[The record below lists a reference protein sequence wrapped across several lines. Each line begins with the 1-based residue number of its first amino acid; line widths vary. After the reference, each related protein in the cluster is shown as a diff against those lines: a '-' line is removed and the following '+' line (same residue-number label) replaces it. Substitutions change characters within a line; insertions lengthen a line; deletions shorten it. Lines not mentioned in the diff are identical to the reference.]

1 MLSVFLSPIRIE
13 DRCKGETPMYLVV
26 GATGPVG
33 LGGAICRQ
41 LQAEGKPVRALL
53 RPTADPA
60 RVAQLRSLGVELV
73 EGDLK
78 DRASLHTACQG
89 IHTVISSATT
99 TVSRQQ
105 GDTIEDVDLHGQ
117 IELVD
122 AAKAAGVEH
131 YLYVSFS
138 GAIEGD
144 FALRNAKRGVE
155 QHLKQ
160 SGLAYTILRP
170 TYFMEVWLS
179 PIVGFDYPN
188 AQATIYGQGLNPI
201 SWISLYD
208 VARFVVMCLDHPAA
222 RNATFE
228 LGGPEALS
236 PLEVVRIFEE
246 VGGRPFEIQHVSEQA
261 LQAQQA
267 SASDTLQQSFAGL
280 MRCYAAGDTI
290 DMRATLDAFPMQLT
304 PVWDYARRVL
314 AR

>member
-1 MLSVFLSPIRIE
+1 
-13 DRCKGETPMYLVV
+13 
-26 GATGPVG
+26 
-33 LGGAICRQ
+33 LGGEICRQ
-41 LQAEGKPVRALL
+41 LRAARKPVRALL

-60 RVAQLRSLGVELV
+60 RVADLRNIGVEFV

-78 DRASLHTACQG
+78 DRATLDAACQG

-99 TVSRQQ
+99 TVSRQS
-105 GDTIEDVDLHGQ
+105 GDTIETVDLAGQ
-117 IELVD
+117 LQLVD
-122 AAKAAGVEH
+122 AAKAAGVDK

-170 TYFMEVWLS
+170 SYFMEVWLS
-179 PIVGFDYPN
+179 PIVGFDFSN
-188 AQATIYGQGLNPI
+188 TRATIYGAGRNPI
-201 SWISLYD
+201 SWIARDD
-208 VARFVVMCLDHPAA
+208 VARFAVLCLDHPAA

-246 VGGRPFEIQHVSEQA
+246 VGGRPFALQHVPERD
-261 LQAQQA
+261 LEAQQA
-267 SASDTLQQSFAGL
+267 AAQDSLQQSFAAL
-280 MRCYAAGDTI
+280 MHCYAAGDSI
-290 DMRATLDAFPMQLT
+290 NMREIVATFPMQLT

>member
-1 MLSVFLSPIRIE
+1 
-13 DRCKGETPMYLVV
+13 MYLVV

-33 LGGAICRQ
+33 LGGEICRQ
-41 LQAEGKPVRALL
+41 LRATGKPVRALL

-60 RVAQLRSLGVELV
+60 RVAHLRSIGVEFV

-78 DRASLHTACQG
+78 DRASLDAACQG

-117 IELVD
+117 VELVD
-122 AAKAAGVEH
+122 AAKAASVER

-138 GAIEGD
+138 GAIDGD

-188 AQATIYGQGLNPI
+188 AQATIYGAGRNPI
-201 SWISLYD
+201 SWIARDD
-208 VARFVVMCLDHPAA
+208 VACFAVMCLDNPAT

-228 LGGPEALS
+228 LGGP
-236 PLEVVRIFEE
+236 R
-246 VGGRPFEIQHVSEQA
+246 H
-261 LQAQQA
+261 
-267 SASDTLQQSFAGL
+267 
-280 MRCYAAGDTI
+280 
-290 DMRATLDAFPMQLT
+290 
-304 PVWDYARRVL
+304 
-314 AR
+314 

>member
-1 MLSVFLSPIRIE
+1 
-13 DRCKGETPMYLVV
+13 MYLIV

-33 LGGAICRQ
+33 LGGEICHQ
-41 LQAEGKPVRALL
+41 LRAEGKPVRALL
-53 RPTADPA
+53 RPSANSERIA
-60 RVAQLRSLGVELV
+60 HLRSIGVEFV

-78 DRASLHTACQG
+78 DRASLDAACQG
-89 IHTVISSATT
+89 VHTIISTATT
-99 TVSRQQ
+99 TLSRQS
-105 GDTIEDVDLHGQ
+105 GDTIEAVDLAGQ
-117 IELVD
+117 IQLVD
-122 AAKAAGVEH
+122 AAKVAGVEH

-144 FALRNAKRGVE
+144 IPLRNAKRSVE

-188 AQATIYGQGLNPI
+188 AQATIYGQGRNPI

-208 VARFVVMCLDHPAA
+208 VARFVVMCLDNPAA
-222 RNATFE
+222 RNATLE

-246 VGGRPFEIQHVSEQA
+246 VGGRPFEVQHVSEEA

>member
-1 MLSVFLSPIRIE
+1 MN
-13 DRCKGETPMYLVV
+13 LVV

-33 LGGAICRQ
+33 LGGEICRQ
-41 LQAEGKPVRALL
+41 LRAEGKPVRALV
-53 RPTADPA
+53 RPTADPT
-60 RVAQLRSLGVELV
+60 RVASLERLGVEFI

-78 DRASLHTACQG
+78 DRASLDAACQG
-89 IHTVISSATT
+89 VRTIITSATT
-99 TVSRQQ
+99 TMSRQPS
-105 GDTIEDVDLHGQ
+105 DTIEAVDLAGQ
-117 IELVD
+117 FQLVD

-131 YLYVSFS
+131 YLYISFS
-138 GAIEGD
+138 GAIDRD
-144 FALRNAKRGVE
+144 FPLRNAKRGVE

-160 SGLAYTILRP
+160 SGLTYTILRP

-179 PIVGFDYPN
+179 PLVGFDFPN
-188 AQATIYGQGLNPI
+188 AQATIYGEGGNPI

-208 VARFVVMCLDHPAA
+208 VARFAVLCLDHPAG

-246 VGGRPFEIQHVSEQA
+246 VGGRRFEVQHVPEEA

-267 SASDTLQQSFAGL
+267 GAPDSLGQSFAGL
-280 MRCYAAGDTI
+280 MRCYATGDSI
-290 DMRATLDAFPMQLT
+290 DMRATLAAFPMQLT

-314 AR
+314 AP